1 MKLSQINLLLI
12 IGSIIV
18 VFYKFSTEK
27 SSKIA
32 YVRSVY
38 LMENYVGTK
47 EAYQVYQEKLA
58 KLQINMDTLTS
69 VYGRT
74 LDKYKKEEKTL
85 TETAKITIEK
95 ELYRQQQNIE
105 QYQVT
110 MQQKQQEEDIQMTTG
125 VFKQIDSYLKEY
137 VAAQGYDLVLG
148 ANAQGTVLYGREA
161 YDITEELL
169 VVLNQKYSGK

>member
-12 IGSIIV
+12 VCSIIV
-18 VFYKFSTEK
+18 VFYKFYIENSP
-27 SSKIA
+27 KIA

-58 KLQINMDTLTS
+58 KLQINMDTLTTT
-69 VYGRT
+69 YKRT
-74 LDKYKKEEKTL
+74 LNKYKETEKSLEE
-85 TETAKITIEK
+85 EAKVNLEQ

-105 QYQVT
+105 QYQIT

-137 VAAQGYDLVLG
+137 AAANNYDLVLG

-169 VVLNQKYSGK
+169 LVLNQKYSGK